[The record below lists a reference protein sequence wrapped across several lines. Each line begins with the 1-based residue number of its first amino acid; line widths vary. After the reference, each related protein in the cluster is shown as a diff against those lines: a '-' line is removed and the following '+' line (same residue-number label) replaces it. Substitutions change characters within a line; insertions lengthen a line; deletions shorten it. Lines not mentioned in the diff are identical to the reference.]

1 MPYIGDVLIEVIE
14 DINFSESSA
23 TTDHALEDGEQ
34 ITDHVEGKPITFSIK
49 GVIKDDTES
58 KVLKLRKY
66 RESGEILNFDYMT
79 QLKNV
84 VITDFGRNYN
94 KDIKDGYSFSMSLK
108 QIKIAKVASVVTV
121 KLPVVKR
128 QTKVVTNAGR
138 KQVKKT
144 ASSKTKEVKKKYTSV
159 SESNK
164 SLGAADLE
172 GRK

>member
-14 DINFSESSA
+14 DISFSESST

-34 ITDHVEGKPITFSIK
+34 ITDHVEGKPITFSLK
-49 GVIKDDTES
+49 GTIKDNTES

-66 RESGEILNFDYMT
+66 RESGEVLSFDYMT

-84 VITDFGRNYN
+84 IITDFSRNYN
-94 KDIKDGYSFSMSLK
+94 KDIKDGYSFTMSLK
-108 QIKIAKVASVVTV
+108 QIKTAKVAKVVTV
-121 KLPVVKR
+121 KLPAVKR
-128 QTKVVTNAGR
+128 QTKAVSNAGR

-144 ASSKTKEVKKKYTSV
+144 TTTKAKEVKKKYTSV
-159 SESNK
+159 SNSKK
-164 SLGAADLE
+164 SLGSADLE